1 MGIRQLAKLIVD
13 HAPRAYKEQD
23 IRALFG
29 RVIAIDASM
38 CIYQFLVAVRTADAA
53 NLTNESGEITS
64 HLSGVFYRT
73 IKLLELGIKPIYV
86 FDGKAPDLKANELA
100 KRRSRREED
109 EQAAAK
115 AREEGDLE
123 LYAKYARR
131 VNKVSA
137 ETIDNVKRLLR
148 LMGIPVVEAPSEAE
162 AQCAVLTRAGLAY
175 ATASEDMD
183 ALTFGTPLLIR
194 NLFAALA
201 SGAERK
207 DRKPSEFS
215 LAITLE
221 DLGIS
226 MDQFID
232 ICILCGCDY
241 TCTIPKI
248 GPYRALM
255 LVKQHGCIEE
265 VLASLRESNHPIPDD
280 FDYLGARGLFK
291 EPHVKDAADIEP
303 LLEWHAP
310 NEEGLVQFLV
320 QENSFNEQL
329 VRKAVERM
337 TKALRSGVANQS
349 RLDNFFKPKTL
360 PKKHVP
366 ERPSSKRSTKR
377 ARKT

>member
-1 MGIRQLAKLIVD
+1 MGIRQLAKLIAD

-23 IRALFG
+23 ITALFG
-29 RVIAIDASM
+29 RTVAIDASM
-38 CIYQFLVAVRTADAA
+38 SIYQFLVAVRTADAA
-53 NLTNESGEITS
+53 NLTNDAGEITS
-64 HLSGVFYRT
+64 HLSGIFYRT
-73 IKLLELGIKPIYV
+73 IKLLELGMKPIYV
-86 FDGKAPDLKANELA
+86 FDGKAPELKANELA

-123 LYAKYARR
+123 SYAKYARR
-131 VNKVSA
+131 VNKVSTA
-137 ETIDNVKRLLR
+137 TIEKVKQLLH

-162 AQCAVLTRAGLAY
+162 AQCAALTRAGLAY

-183 ALTFGTPLLIR
+183 GLTFGASILIR
-194 NLFAALA
+194 NLFASLA

-215 LAITLE
+215 LAVTLT

-232 ICILCGCDY
+232 VCILCGCDY

-248 GPYRALM
+248 GPYRALT
-255 LVKQHGCIEE
+255 LIKQHGRIEE
-265 VLASLRESNHPIPDD
+265 ALDFLQRSNYTIPDD
-280 FDYLGARGLFK
+280 FDYKGARALFK
-291 EPHVKDAADIEP
+291 NPQVTDPAEIQP
-303 LLEWHAP
+303 LLEWHPP

-320 QENSFNEQL
+320 HENSFNEAL

-337 TKALRSGVANQS
+337 TKALRSGAANQS
-349 RLDNFFKPKTL
+349 RLDAFFKTKPVLKRPESEQA
-360 PKKHVP
+360 PKKMP
-366 ERPSSKRSTKR
+366 KRL
-377 ARKT
+377 RKA